1 MEPEVEIIFI
11 QFKASGNTGSNT
23 VNWDSMDGWW
33 CSCEDFYYRKRE
45 CKHIR
50 EAKKKVRL

>member
-11 QFKASGNTGSNT
+11 QFQASGNTGSNI

-33 CSCEDFYYRKRE
+33 CSCEDFYYRKQE

-50 EAKKKVRL
+50 EAKRRVRV